1 MSGNGDKKRIL
12 IIENGDEMGSLLEE
26 YIKEKE
32 YTIDSV
38 ESYLGAIEELSRK
51 LVDVIIAH
59 IQIPN
64 LEDLKI
70 LTLLRKYQPDVSI
83 IVVSNF
89 EKEKLFHRTFEKGT
103 NFFIQEPIDLEKLK
117 LLIDD
122 LVSSR
127 IGYLD
132 LNV

>member
-1 MSGNGDKKRIL
+1 M
-12 IIENGDEMGSLLEE
+12 EE
-26 YIKEKE
+26 YIKEKG

-38 ESYLGAIEELSRK
+38 ESYLGAIEKLSRK

-103 NFFIQEPIDLEKLK
+103 NFFIQKPIDLEKLK

-132 LNV
+132 LNA